1 MREEE
6 YCCVNYFL
14 NVHVAF
20 VTSQTYQKSSPSAGL
35 QSVTLVYNQGITVQY
50 NCNPPYM
57 NIFSEAKIFYSKI

>member
-20 VTSQTYQKSSPSAGL
+20 VTSQTYQKSSPSARPSIRDL
-35 QSVTLVYNQGITVQY
+35 SL
-50 NCNPPYM
+50 
-57 NIFSEAKIFYSKI
+57 